1 MECPSS
7 PSSSGGI
14 SAYLKA
20 GTCVAIADSTG
31 NELCRTGSSCFYHR
45 VTAHCSR
52 SCTGRP
58 AWRARA
64 CALEC
69 EVLPL
74 LTGAPAPA
82 PVLRGGCP
90 RSHPFRW
97 SGCASPFRRR
107 LSAGPRDGGTEER
120 RDAALLAPAAR
131 TRSPSLPD
139 RRGDPSARGRQLL
152 GFPAQP
158 RAGPRVPSP
167 RAARGRRPHPACAG
181 SPRPVGHRSAWSR
194 RMRMRAKPSEGGSGA
209 SPSGADPGP
218 AEAPRL
224 AEQRPRPPTTARPLF
239 GAPLSPPGSCVRAAR
254 TPRQHRPAA
263 LSSPRFPYTRCP
275 RPADSPASPA
285 RGHLPRPPLRGPG
298 GHTCAPRRPGSV
310 GSSLRA
316 RLGPLRPPSRLGS
329 RRPRARLRA
338 CGARGSC
345 KQQPERCA

>member
-239 GAPLSPPGSCVRAAR
+239 GAPLSPPGVLRPRGAHTPAAQAGCAVLPAVPLHPVPPAR
-254 TPRQHRPAA
+254 RFPRLARPGAPAASAPARPGRSHLRPSSSRQCRVQPAREARPAA
-263 LSSPRFPYTRCP
+263 
-275 RPADSPASPA
+275 AS
-285 RGHLPRPPLRGPG
+285 
-298 GHTCAPRRPGSV
+298 
-310 GSSLRA
+310 
-316 RLGPLRPPSRLGS
+316 
-329 RRPRARLRA
+329 
-338 CGARGSC
+338 
-345 KQQPERCA
+345 Q